1 MLSQRATDVC
11 YSRFGL
17 YVTYQLKN
25 VSIMFSY
32 KERPGLPEYNDEPAT
47 SVTVEKIHGPATDR
61 LASLKQAFRSQY
73 SQVRQ

>member
-1 MLSQRATDVC
+1 
-11 YSRFGL
+11 
-17 YVTYQLKN
+17 
-25 VSIMFSY
+25 MFSY